1 MANKID
7 FLEHELDV
15 NSLIQGILTVSSID
29 PSLGSLSI
37 KANYSTV
44 REAFLSSLLSLLK
57 PKPLRKIYPF
67 QNPTDFTKSIN
78 MIDTL
83 TLGMPKYNEDIFAS
97 DDIAL
102 ILTNIEKMEKGLSTF
117 LKDKIK
123 NNNKKFFI
131 ALDESESN
139 EMPRANLSDYLIFS
153 VNLGGTRYKDLKRVS
168 INRKKIAE
176 ARENLATVR
185 VDKKILD
192 YLLASAE
199 IFSISNMHTIFSTLK
214 VAKALCAYK
223 GKKSVSR
230 VDITLAIS
238 LSMIH
243 KAKQIPEF
251 QQEEKAKAPEQ
262 EQLRDDNESK
272 ENNSE
277 LNNEEKKMLIDALK
291 ISLPSNLI
299 ESLLLK
305 NSQTISLG
313 ESAGSGE
320 KNNNFSAGRPIPSV
334 NRKYSS
340 DKRIDLMA
348 TLTRAIPWQ
357 KIRSSSVTKK
367 NRKIIIYPQDI
378 MIKRFE
384 KQSERLLIFLVDA
397 SGSNAIGR
405 LAEAKGAIEILLSDA
420 YAKRDNVALISFSGL
435 KADPLLLPTKS
446 LVTAKK
452 KLSSLPGGGATP
464 LANGLLEAFN
474 MADAA
479 RSRNIKPIIIL
490 LSDGRGN
497 MSLDGEGDRIKAIKD
512 TNYVASLIKRN
523 AINNIFIDTS
533 RRKTPIADEL
543 ARELNGHYFQLPLA
557 NSSSISK
564 AVQQQSAKSV
574 QFNTIHKYS
583 AMMKRTAIF

>member
-15 NSLIQGILTVSSID
+15 NALIQGILTVSSID

-57 PKPLRKIYPF
+57 PKPLKKIYPF

-123 NNNKKFFI
+123 NNNNKFFI

-153 VNLGGTRYKDLKRVS
+153 VNLGGTRYKDLKKVS

-223 GKKSVSR
+223 GKKRVSR
-230 VDITLAIS
+230 EDITLAIS

-277 LNNEEKKMLIDALK
+277 LNNEDKKMLIDALK

-564 AVQQQSAKSV
+564 AVQQS
-574 QFNTIHKYS
+574 I
-583 AMMKRTAIF
+583 

>member
-7 FLEHELDV
+7 FLEQELDV
-15 NSLIQGILTVSSID
+15 NALIQGVLTVSGID

-37 KANYSTV
+37 NSNYSTV
-44 REAFLSSLLSLLK
+44 REAFLSNLLSLLK
-57 PKPLRKIYPF
+57 PKRLKKIYPF
-67 QNPTDFTKSIN
+67 QNPTDFAKSIN

-83 TLGMPKYNEDIFAS
+83 TFGMPKYNNDIFS
-97 DDIAL
+97 SSNIAL
-102 ILTNIEKMEKGLSTF
+102 ILTNTEKMQKGLATF
-117 LKDKIK
+117 LRDKIK
-123 NNNKKFFI
+123 SNKDKFFI
-131 ALDESESN
+131 ALDESEGSDVS
-139 EMPRANLSDYLIFS
+139 RADLSDYLIFS
-153 VNLGGTRYKDLKRVS
+153 INLDGTRYKDLKKVT
-168 INRKKIAE
+168 INRKKISE
-176 ARENLATVR
+176 ARNNLATVEVNKR
-185 VDKKILD
+185 ELD
-192 YLLASAE
+192 YLIASSE
-199 IFSISNMHTIFSTLK
+199 MFSISNMHTIFCTLK
-214 VAKALCAYK
+214 VAKAICAYK
-223 GKKSVSR
+223 GEKRVSR
-230 VDITLAIS
+230 EDINLAIS

-251 QQEEKAKAPEQ
+251 QQEEKAKSAEN
-262 EQLRDDNESK
+262 ERLGDNDESK
-272 ENNSE
+272 ANNSE
-277 LNNEEKKMLIDALK
+277 LNSEDKKMLIDALK
-291 ISLPSNLI
+291 IFLPNNLI
-299 ESLLLK
+299 ESLLSK
-305 NSQTISLG
+305 NSQTISVT

-320 KNNNFSAGRPIPSV
+320 RNNNFSAGRPIPSIS
-334 NRKYSS
+334 RKYSS
-340 DKRIDLMA
+340 DKRIDLMG

-357 KIRSSSVTKK
+357 KIRSSSFTK

-464 LANGLLEAFN
+464 LAKGLLEAFK

-479 RSRNIKPIIIL
+479 RSRSIKPIIIL

-497 MSLDGEGDRIKAIKD
+497 ITLDGLGDRVKAIED
-512 TNYVASLIKRN
+512 TTYIASLIKRN

-533 RRKTPIADEL
+533 RRKTPMADEL
-543 ARELNGHYFQLPLA
+543 AKELNGHYFQLPMA

-564 AVQQQSAKSV
+564 AVQQS
-574 QFNTIHKYS
+574 I
-583 AMMKRTAIF
+583 

>member
-7 FLEHELDV
+7 FLEQELDV
-15 NSLIQGILTVSSID
+15 NALIQGVLTVSGID

-37 KANYSTV
+37 NSNYSTV
-44 REAFLSSLLSLLK
+44 REAFLSNLLSLLK
-57 PKPLRKIYPF
+57 PKRLKKIYPF
-67 QNPTDFTKSIN
+67 QNPTDFAKSIN

-83 TLGMPKYNEDIFAS
+83 TFGMPKYNNDIFS
-97 DDIAL
+97 SSNIAL
-102 ILTNIEKMEKGLSTF
+102 ILTNTEKMQKGLATF
-117 LKDKIK
+117 LRDKIK
-123 NNNKKFFI
+123 SNKDKFFI
-131 ALDESESN
+131 ALDESEGSDVS
-139 EMPRANLSDYLIFS
+139 RADLSDYLIFS
-153 VNLGGTRYKDLKRVS
+153 INLDGTRYKDLKKVT
-168 INRKKIAE
+168 INRKKISE
-176 ARENLATVR
+176 ARNNLATVEVNKR
-185 VDKKILD
+185 ELD
-192 YLLASAE
+192 YLIASSE
-199 IFSISNMHTIFSTLK
+199 MFSISNMHTIFCTLK
-214 VAKALCAYK
+214 VAKAICAYK
-223 GKKSVSR
+223 GEKRVSR
-230 VDITLAIS
+230 EDINLAIS

-251 QQEEKAKAPEQ
+251 QQEEKAKSAEN
-262 EQLRDDNESK
+262 ERLRDNDESK
-272 ENNSE
+272 ANNSE
-277 LNNEEKKMLIDALK
+277 LNSEDKKMLIDALK
-291 ISLPSNLI
+291 IFLPNNLI
-299 ESLLLK
+299 ESLLSK
-305 NSQTISLG
+305 NSQTIRVT

-320 KNNNFSAGRPIPSV
+320 RNNNFSAGRPIPSIS
-334 NRKYSS
+334 RKYSS
-340 DKRIDLMA
+340 DKRIDLMG

-357 KIRSSSVTKK
+357 KLRSSSVTK

-464 LANGLLEAFN
+464 LAKGLLEAFK

-479 RSRNIKPIIIL
+479 RSRSIKPIIIL

-497 MSLDGEGDRIKAIKD
+497 ITLDGLGDRVKAIED
-512 TNYVASLIKRN
+512 TTYIASLIKRN

-533 RRKTPIADEL
+533 RRKTPMADEL
-543 ARELNGHYFQLPLA
+543 ARELNGHYFQLPMA

-564 AVQQQSAKSV
+564 AVQQS
-574 QFNTIHKYS
+574 I
-583 AMMKRTAIF
+583 

>member
-7 FLEHELDV
+7 FLEQELDV
-15 NSLIQGILTVSSID
+15 NALIQGVLTVSGID

-37 KANYSTV
+37 NSNYSTV
-44 REAFLSSLLSLLK
+44 REAFLSNLLSLLK
-57 PKPLRKIYPF
+57 PIRLKKIYPF
-67 QNPTDFTKSIN
+67 QNPTDFAKSIN

-83 TLGMPKYNEDIFAS
+83 TFGMPKYNNDIFS
-97 DDIAL
+97 SSNIAL
-102 ILTNIEKMEKGLSTF
+102 ILTNTEKMQKGLATF
-117 LKDKIK
+117 LRDKIK
-123 NNNKKFFI
+123 RNKDKFFI
-131 ALDESESN
+131 ALDESEGS
-139 EMPRANLSDYLIFS
+139 EMSAANLSDYLTFS
-153 VNLGGTRYKDLKRVS
+153 INLDGTRYKDLKKVT
-168 INRKKIAE
+168 INRKKISE
-176 ARENLATVR
+176 ARNNLATVEANKR
-185 VDKKILD
+185 ELD
-192 YLLASAE
+192 YLIASSE
-199 IFSISNMHTIFSTLK
+199 MFSISNMHTIFCTLK
-214 VAKALCAYK
+214 VAKAICAYK
-223 GKKSVSR
+223 GEKRVSR
-230 VDITLAIS
+230 EDINLAIS

-243 KAKQIPEF
+243 KAKKIPEF
-251 QQEEKAKAPEQ
+251 QQEEKAKSAEN
-262 EQLRDDNESK
+262 ERLRDNDESK
-272 ENNSE
+272 ANNSE
-277 LNNEEKKMLIDALK
+277 LNSEDKKMLIDALK
-291 ISLPSNLI
+291 IFLPNNLI
-299 ESLLLK
+299 ESLLSK
-305 NSQTISLG
+305 NSQTIRVT

-320 KNNNFSAGRPIPSV
+320 RNNNFSAGRPIPSIS
-334 NRKYSS
+334 RKYSS
-340 DKRIDLMA
+340 DKRIDLMG

-357 KIRSSSVTKK
+357 KLRSSSVTK

-464 LANGLLEAFN
+464 LAKGLLEAFK

-479 RSRNIKPIIIL
+479 RSRSIKPIIIL

-497 MSLDGEGDRIKAIKD
+497 ITLDGLGDRVKAIED
-512 TNYVASLIKRN
+512 TTYIASLIKRN

-533 RRKTPIADEL
+533 RRKTPMADEL
-543 ARELNGHYFQLPLA
+543 AKELNGHYFQLPMA

-564 AVQQQSAKSV
+564 AVQQS
-574 QFNTIHKYS
+574 I
-583 AMMKRTAIF
+583 

>member
-15 NSLIQGILTVSSID
+15 NALLQGILTVSKID

-44 REAFLSSLLSLLK
+44 REAFLSNLFALLTPNGLK
-57 PKPLRKIYPF
+57 KIYPF
-67 QNPTDFTKSIN
+67 QNPTDFAKSIN
-78 MIDTL
+78 IMDTL
-83 TLGMPKYNEDIFAS
+83 TFGIPKYNDDIFS
-97 DDIAL
+97 SHNIAL
-102 ILTNIEKMEKGLSTF
+102 ILTNTEKMEKGLATF
-117 LKDKIK
+117 LREKIK
-123 NNNKKFFI
+123 NNANKFFI

-139 EMPRANLSDYLIFS
+139 EIPSTNLSEYLNFS
-153 VNLGGTRYKDLKRVS
+153 INLDGIRYRDLKKVS

-176 ARENLATVR
+176 ARENLVTVE
-185 VDKKILD
+185 VNKKILD
-192 YLLASAE
+192 YLITCAAM
-199 IFSISNMHTIFSTLK
+199 FSVSNMHTIFSTLK
-214 VAKALCAYK
+214 VAKSLCAYK
-223 GKKSVSR
+223 GNRSVSR
-230 VDITLAIS
+230 EDVNLAIS

-251 QQEEKAKAPEQ
+251 QEEEKEAATEQ
-262 EQLRDDNESK
+262 EQSRDDNESTA
-272 ENNSE
+272 NNSE
-277 LNNEEKKMLIDALK
+277 LNNKDKKMLIDALK
-291 ISLPSNLI
+291 ISIPSNLI
-299 ESLLLK
+299 ESLLSK
-305 NSQTISLG
+305 NSQNINLG

-320 KNNNFSAGRPIPSV
+320 KNNNFSAGRPIPPI

-340 DKRIDLMA
+340 DKRIDLIA
-348 TLTRAIPWQ
+348 TLTKAIPWQ
-357 KIRSSSVTKK
+357 KLRSSSGTK

-474 MADAA
+474 MAEAA
-479 RSRNIKPIIIL
+479 RTRNITPIIIL

-497 MSLDGEGDRIKAIKD
+497 MSLDGVGDRVKSIKD
-512 TNYVASLIKRN
+512 TKYVASLIKRN

-533 RRKTPIADEL
+533 RRKTQMADEL
-543 ARELNGHYFQLPLA
+543 ARELNGHYFQLPVA
-557 NSSSISK
+557 NSGAISK
-564 AVQQQSAKSV
+564 AVQQS
-574 QFNTIHKYS
+574 I
-583 AMMKRTAIF
+583 

>member
-15 NSLIQGILTVSSID
+15 NALLQGILTVSKID

-37 KANYSTV
+37 KANYSTE
-44 REAFLSSLLSLLK
+44 REAFLSNLFAVLRPNGLK
-57 PKPLRKIYPF
+57 KIYPF
-67 QNPTDFTKSIN
+67 QNPTDFAKSIN
-78 MIDTL
+78 MMDTL
-83 TLGMPKYNEDIFAS
+83 TFGIPKYNDDIFS
-97 DDIAL
+97 SHNIAL
-102 ILTNIEKMEKGLSTF
+102 ILTNTEKMEKGLATF
-117 LKDKIK
+117 LREKIK
-123 NNNKKFFI
+123 NNANKFFI

-139 EMPRANLSDYLIFS
+139 EIPNANLSEYLNFS
-153 VNLGGTRYKDLKRVS
+153 INLDGIRYRDLKKVS

-176 ARENLATVR
+176 ARENLVTVE
-185 VDKKILD
+185 VNKKILD
-192 YLLASAE
+192 YLVASAE
-199 IFSISNMHTIFSTLK
+199 MFSVSNMHTVFSTLK
-214 VAKALCAYK
+214 VAKSLCAYK
-223 GKKSVSR
+223 GNKSVSR
-230 VDITLAIS
+230 EDINLAIS

-251 QQEEKAKAPEQ
+251 QQEEKEAATEQ
-262 EQLRDDNESK
+262 EQSRDDNESK
-272 ENNSE
+272 ANNSE
-277 LNNEEKKMLIDALK
+277 LNNKDKKMLIDALK

-299 ESLLLK
+299 ESLLSK
-305 NSQTISLG
+305 NFQNINLG

-320 KNNNFSAGRPIPSV
+320 KNNNFSAGRPIPSI

-340 DKRIDLMA
+340 DKRIDLIA
-348 TLTRAIPWQ
+348 TLTKAIPWQ
-357 KIRSSSVTKK
+357 KLRSSSGTK

-474 MADAA
+474 MAEAA
-479 RSRNIKPIIIL
+479 RPRNITPIIIL

-497 MSLDGEGDRIKAIKD
+497 MSLDGVGDRVKSIKD
-512 TNYVASLIKRN
+512 TKYVASLIKRN

-533 RRKTPIADEL
+533 RRKTQIADEL
-543 ARELNGHYFQLPLA
+543 ARELNGHYFQLPMA
-557 NSSSISK
+557 NSGTISK
-564 AVQQQSAKSV
+564 AVQQS
-574 QFNTIHKYS
+574 I
-583 AMMKRTAIF
+583 

>member
-15 NSLIQGILTVSSID
+15 NALIQGILTLSSID

-44 REAFLSSLLSLLK
+44 REAFLSSFLSLLK
-57 PKPLRKIYPF
+57 PKRLKKIYPF

-83 TLGMPKYNEDIFAS
+83 TLGMPKYNEDIFSS
-97 DDIAL
+97 DNVAL
-102 ILTNIEKMEKGLSTF
+102 ILTNTEKMEKGLATF
-117 LKDKIK
+117 LRDKI
-123 NNNKKFFI
+123 NNNNNKFFI

-139 EMPRANLSDYLIFS
+139 EMPRTNLSEYLIFS
-153 VNLGGTRYKDLKRVS
+153 VNLGGTRYKDLKKVS
-168 INRKKIAE
+168 LNRKKIAE
-176 ARENLATVR
+176 AIQNLATVK
-185 VDKKILD
+185 VNKKILD
-192 YLLASAE
+192 YLIASAE
-199 IFSISNMHTIFSTLK
+199 MFSISNMHTIFSTLK
-214 VAKALCAYK
+214 VAKSICAYK

-230 VDITLAIS
+230 EDITLAIS

-243 KAKQIPEF
+243 KAKKIPEF
-251 QQEEKAKAPEQ
+251 QQQEKAKAPEQ

-272 ENNSE
+272 ANNSE
-277 LNNEEKKMLIDALK
+277 LNNEDKKMLIDALK

-299 ESLLLK
+299 ESLLSK

-348 TLTRAIPWQ
+348 TLTKAIPWQ
-357 KIRSSSVTKK
+357 KIRSSSITKK

-497 MSLDGEGDRIKAIKD
+497 MSLDGEGDRVKAIKD
-512 TNYVASLIKRN
+512 TNYVASLIKQN

-543 ARELNGHYFQLPLA
+543 ARELSGHYFQLPLA

-564 AVQQQSAKSV
+564 AVQQS
-574 QFNTIHKYS
+574 I
-583 AMMKRTAIF
+583 

>member
-15 NSLIQGILTVSSID
+15 NALIQGILTVSSID

-44 REAFLSSLLSLLK
+44 REAFLSNLLSLLK
-57 PKPLRKIYPF
+57 PKRLKKIYPF
-67 QNPTDFTKSIN
+67 QNPTDLTKSIN

-83 TLGMPKYNEDIFAS
+83 TLGMPKYNEDIFSS
-97 DDIAL
+97 DNIAL
-102 ILTNIEKMEKGLSTF
+102 ILTNTEKIEKGLATF
-117 LKDKIK
+117 LGDKIK
-123 NNNKKFFI
+123 NNNNKFFI

-139 EMPRANLSDYLIFS
+139 EIPKANLSDYIIFS
-153 VNLGGTRYKDLKRVS
+153 VNLGGTRYKDLKKVS

-176 ARENLATVR
+176 ARRNLATVQ
-185 VDKKILD
+185 VNKKILD
-192 YLLASAE
+192 YLIASAE
-199 IFSISNMHTIFSTLK
+199 MFSISNMHTIFSTLK
-214 VAKALCAYK
+214 VAKSLCVYK
-223 GKKSVSR
+223 GNKTVSR
-230 VDITLAIS
+230 EDITLAIS

-262 EQLRDDNESK
+262 EQSRDDNESK
-272 ENNSE
+272 ADNSE
-277 LNNEEKKMLIDALK
+277 LNNEDKKMLIDALK
-291 ISLPSNLI
+291 ISIPNNLI
-299 ESLLLK
+299 ESLLSK

-348 TLTRAIPWQ
+348 TLTKAIPWQ

-474 MADAA
+474 MADTA

-497 MSLDGEGDRIKAIKD
+497 MSLDGEGDRVKAIKD

-557 NSSSISK
+557 NSNSISK
-564 AVQQQSAKSV
+564 AVQQS
-574 QFNTIHKYS
+574 I
-583 AMMKRTAIF
+583 

>member
-7 FLEHELDV
+7 FLKHEL
-15 NSLIQGILTVSSID
+15 NINALLQGILTVSSID

-44 REAFLSSLLSLLK
+44 REAFLSNFFSLLK
-57 PKPLRKIYPF
+57 PKQLKKIYPF
-67 QNPTDFTKSIN
+67 QNPIDFAKSIN

-83 TLGMPKYNEDIFAS
+83 TFGMPKYNDDIFSS
-97 DDIAL
+97 DNIAL
-102 ILTNIEKMEKGLSTF
+102 ILTNTEKMEKGLAAF
-117 LKDKIK
+117 LKEKIK
-123 NNNKKFFI
+123 NNTNKFFI
-131 ALDESESN
+131 QLDESESN
-139 EMPRANLSDYLIFS
+139 ELPSANLSDYIIFS
-153 VNLGGTRYKDLKRVS
+153 INLDCTRYSDLKKVS

-176 ARENLATVR
+176 ARKSLAAVE
-185 VDKKILD
+185 VNKKILD
-192 YLLASAE
+192 YLIASAE
-199 IFSISNMHTIFSTLK
+199 MFSVSNMHTIFSTLK
-214 VAKALCAYK
+214 VAKSLCAYK
-223 GKKSVSR
+223 GKKSVAR
-230 VDITLAIS
+230 EDINLAIS

-251 QQEEKAKAPEQ
+251 QQEEKPQKTEQ
-262 EQLRDDNESK
+262 EHLRDDNESK
-272 ENNSE
+272 ANNSE
-277 LNNEEKKMLIDALK
+277 LNNEDKKMLIDALK
-291 ISLPSNLI
+291 ISLPRNLI
-299 ESLLLK
+299 ESLLSK
-305 NSQTISLG
+305 NSQSISLG
-313 ESAGSGE
+313 ESTGSGE
-320 KNNNFSAGRPIPSV
+320 KNKNFSAGRPIPSV

-340 DKRIDLMA
+340 EKRIDLMA
-348 TLTRAIPWQ
+348 TLTKAIPWQ
-357 KIRSSSVTKK
+357 KLRSSSATK

-479 RSRNIKPIIIL
+479 RSRNVKPIIIL

-497 MSLDGEGDRIKAIKD
+497 MSLDGVGDRAKASKD

-533 RRKTPIADEL
+533 RRKTLMADEL
-543 ARELNGHYFQLPLA
+543 ARGLNGYYFQLPMA
-557 NSSSISK
+557 NSGSISK
-564 AVQQQSAKSV
+564 AVQQS
-574 QFNTIHKYS
+574 I
-583 AMMKRTAIF
+583 

>member
-7 FLEHELDV
+7 FLEHELDI
-15 NSLIQGILTVSSID
+15 NALLQGILTVSKID

-44 REAFLSSLLSLLK
+44 REAFLSSLFALLRPNGLK
-57 PKPLRKIYPF
+57 KIYPF
-67 QNPTDFTKSIN
+67 QNPTDFANNIN

-83 TLGMPKYNEDIFAS
+83 TYGTPKYNEDIFS
-97 DDIAL
+97 PDNIAL
-102 ILTNIEKMEKGLSTF
+102 ILTNTEKMEKGLATF
-117 LKDKIK
+117 LRDKIK
-123 NNNKKFFI
+123 NNSNKFFI
-131 ALDESESN
+131 ALDESGSN
-139 EMPRANLSDYLIFS
+139 EVPRENLSEYLIFS
-153 VNLGGTRYKDLKRVS
+153 INLDGTRHKDLKKVS

-176 ARENLATVR
+176 AKENLAAVE
-185 VDKKILD
+185 VNKKILD
-192 YLLASAE
+192 YLIASAE
-199 IFSISNMHTIFSTLK
+199 IFSISNMHTIFTTLK
-214 VAKALCAYK
+214 VAKSLCAYK
-223 GKKSVSR
+223 GNKSVSR
-230 VDITLAIS
+230 EDINLAIS

-251 QQEEKAKAPEQ
+251 RQEEKEAATEQ
-262 EQLRDDNESK
+262 EQSRDDTESK
-272 ENNSE
+272 ANNSE
-277 LNNEEKKMLIDALK
+277 LNNKDQKILIDALK

-299 ESLLLK
+299 ESLLSK
-305 NSQTISLG
+305 NSQNINLG
-313 ESAGSGE
+313 DSAGSGE
-320 KNNNFSAGRPIPSV
+320 KNNNFSAGRPIPSI

-348 TLTRAIPWQ
+348 TLTKAIPWQ
-357 KIRSSSVTKK
+357 KLRSSSGTK

-474 MADAA
+474 MAEAA
-479 RSRNIKPIIIL
+479 RPRNITPIIIL
-490 LSDGRGN
+490 VSDGRGN
-497 MSLDGEGDRIKAIKD
+497 ISLDGVGDRVKSIKD
-512 TNYVASLIKRN
+512 TKYVASLIKRN

-533 RRKTPIADEL
+533 RRKTQMADEL
-543 ARELNGHYFQLPLA
+543 ASELNGHYFQLPMA
-557 NSSSISK
+557 NSSTISK
-564 AVQQQSAKSV
+564 AVQQS
-574 QFNTIHKYS
+574 I
-583 AMMKRTAIF
+583 

>member
-7 FLEHELDV
+7 FLEQELDV
-15 NSLIQGILTVSSID
+15 NALIQGVLTVSGID

-37 KANYSTV
+37 NSNYSTV
-44 REAFLSSLLSLLK
+44 REAFLSNLLSLLK
-57 PKPLRKIYPF
+57 PKRLKKIYPF
-67 QNPTDFTKSIN
+67 QNPTDFAKSIN

-83 TLGMPKYNEDIFAS
+83 TFGMPKYNNDIFS
-97 DDIAL
+97 SSNIAL
-102 ILTNIEKMEKGLSTF
+102 ILTNTEKMQKGLATF
-117 LKDKIK
+117 LRDKIK
-123 NNNKKFFI
+123 SNKDKFFI
-131 ALDESESN
+131 ALDESEGSDVSG
-139 EMPRANLSDYLIFS
+139 ANLSDYLIFS
-153 VNLGGTRYKDLKRVS
+153 INLDGTRYKDLKKVT
-168 INRKKIAE
+168 INRKKISE
-176 ARENLATVR
+176 ARNNLATVEVNKR
-185 VDKKILD
+185 ELD
-192 YLLASAE
+192 YLIASSE
-199 IFSISNMHTIFSTLK
+199 MFSISNMHTIFCTLK
-214 VAKALCAYK
+214 VAKAICAYK
-223 GKKSVSR
+223 GEKRVSR
-230 VDITLAIS
+230 EDINLAIS

-251 QQEEKAKAPEQ
+251 QQEEKAKSAEN
-262 EQLRDDNESK
+262 ERLRDNDESK
-272 ENNSE
+272 ANNSE
-277 LNNEEKKMLIDALK
+277 LNSEDKKMLIDALK
-291 ISLPSNLI
+291 ISLPNNLI
-299 ESLLLK
+299 ESLLSK
-305 NSQTISLG
+305 NSQTISVT

-320 KNNNFSAGRPIPSV
+320 RNNNFSAGRPIPSIS
-334 NRKYSS
+334 RKYSS
-340 DKRIDLMA
+340 DKRIDLMG

-357 KIRSSSVTKK
+357 KLRSSSVTK

-464 LANGLLEAFN
+464 LAKGLLEAFK

-479 RSRNIKPIIIL
+479 RSRSIKPIIIL

-497 MSLDGEGDRIKAIKD
+497 MTLDGVGNRVKAIED
-512 TNYVASLIKRN
+512 TTYIASLIKRN

-533 RRKTPIADEL
+533 RRKTPMADEL
-543 ARELNGHYFQLPLA
+543 ARELNGHYFQLPMA

-564 AVQQQSAKSV
+564 AVQQS
-574 QFNTIHKYS
+574 I
-583 AMMKRTAIF
+583 

>member
-7 FLEHELDV
+7 FLEHVLDV
-15 NSLIQGILTVSSID
+15 NALLQGILTVSKID

-37 KANYSTV
+37 RANYSTV
-44 REAFLSSLLSLLK
+44 REAFLSNLFALLRPNGFK
-57 PKPLRKIYPF
+57 KIYPF
-67 QNPTDFTKSIN
+67 QNPTDFAKSIN
-78 MIDTL
+78 MMDTL
-83 TLGMPKYNEDIFAS
+83 TFGVPKYNDDIFS
-97 DDIAL
+97 SHNIAL
-102 ILTNIEKMEKGLSTF
+102 ILTNTEKMEKGLATF
-117 LKDKIK
+117 LREKIK
-123 NNNKKFFI
+123 NNANKFFI

-139 EMPRANLSDYLIFS
+139 EIPSTNLSEDLNFS
-153 VNLGGTRYKDLKRVS
+153 INLDGIRYRDLKKVS

-176 ARENLATVR
+176 ARENLATVE
-185 VDKKILD
+185 VNKKILD
-192 YLLASAE
+192 YLIASAE
-199 IFSISNMHTIFSTLK
+199 TFSVSNMHTIFSTLK
-214 VAKALCAYK
+214 VAKSLCAYK
-223 GKKSVSR
+223 GNRSVSSG
-230 VDITLAIS
+230 DINLAIS

-243 KAKQIPEF
+243 KAKQIPEL
-251 QQEEKAKAPEQ
+251 QQEEKEAATEQ
-262 EQLRDDNESK
+262 EQSRDDNESK
-272 ENNSE
+272 ANNSE
-277 LNNEEKKMLIDALK
+277 LNNKDKKMLIDALK

-299 ESLLLK
+299 ESLLSK
-305 NSQTISLG
+305 NSQNINLG

-320 KNNNFSAGRPIPSV
+320 KNNNFSAGRPIPSI

-340 DKRIDLMA
+340 DKRIDLIA
-348 TLTRAIPWQ
+348 TLTKAIPWQ
-357 KIRSSSVTKK
+357 KLRSSSGAK

-435 KADPLLLPTKS
+435 KADSLLLPTKS

-474 MADAA
+474 MAEAA
-479 RSRNIKPIIIL
+479 RPRNITPIIIL

-497 MSLDGEGDRIKAIKD
+497 MSLDGVGDRVKSIQD
-512 TNYVASLIKRN
+512 TKYVASLIKRN

-533 RRKTPIADEL
+533 RRKTQMADEL
-543 ARELNGHYFQLPLA
+543 AMELNGHYFQLPMA
-557 NSSSISK
+557 NSSTISK
-564 AVQQQSAKSV
+564 AVQQS
-574 QFNTIHKYS
+574 I
-583 AMMKRTAIF
+583 

>member
-7 FLEHELDV
+7 FLEQELDV
-15 NSLIQGILTVSSID
+15 NALIQGVLTVSGID

-37 KANYSTV
+37 NSNYSTV
-44 REAFLSSLLSLLK
+44 REAFLSNLLSLLK
-57 PKPLRKIYPF
+57 PKRLKKIYPF
-67 QNPTDFTKSIN
+67 QNPTDFAKSIN

-83 TLGMPKYNEDIFAS
+83 TFGMPKYNNDIFS
-97 DDIAL
+97 SSNIAL
-102 ILTNIEKMEKGLSTF
+102 ILTNTEKMQKGLATF
-117 LKDKIK
+117 LRDKIK
-123 NNNKKFFI
+123 SNKDKFFI
-131 ALDESESN
+131 ALDESEGSDVSG
-139 EMPRANLSDYLIFS
+139 ANLSDYLIFS
-153 VNLGGTRYKDLKRVS
+153 INLDGTRYKDLKKVT
-168 INRKKIAE
+168 INRKKISE
-176 ARENLATVR
+176 ARNNLATVEVNKR
-185 VDKKILD
+185 ALD
-192 YLLASAE
+192 YLIASSE
-199 IFSISNMHTIFSTLK
+199 MFSISNMHTIFCTLK
-214 VAKALCAYK
+214 VAKAICAYK
-223 GKKSVSR
+223 GEKRVSR
-230 VDITLAIS
+230 EDINLAIS

-251 QQEEKAKAPEQ
+251 QQEEKAKSAEN
-262 EQLRDDNESK
+262 ERLRDNDESK
-272 ENNSE
+272 ANNSE
-277 LNNEEKKMLIDALK
+277 LNSEDKKMLIDALK
-291 ISLPSNLI
+291 IFLPNNLI
-299 ESLLLK
+299 ESLLSK
-305 NSQTISLG
+305 NSQTISVN

-320 KNNNFSAGRPIPSV
+320 RNNNFSAGRPIPSIS
-334 NRKYSS
+334 RKYSS
-340 DKRIDLMA
+340 DKRIDLMG

-357 KIRSSSVTKK
+357 KLRSSSVTK

-464 LANGLLEAFN
+464 LAKGLLEAFK
-474 MADAA
+474 MSDAA
-479 RSRNIKPIIIL
+479 RSRSIKPIIIL

-497 MSLDGEGDRIKAIKD
+497 MTLDGVGNRVKAIED
-512 TNYVASLIKRN
+512 TNYIASLIKRN

-533 RRKTPIADEL
+533 RRKTPMADEL
-543 ARELNGHYFQLPLA
+543 ARELNGHYFQLPMA

-564 AVQQQSAKSV
+564 AVQQS
-574 QFNTIHKYS
+574 I
-583 AMMKRTAIF
+583 

>member
-15 NSLIQGILTVSSID
+15 NALLQGILTVSKID

-44 REAFLSSLLSLLK
+44 REAFLSNLFALLRPNGLK
-57 PKPLRKIYPF
+57 KIYPF
-67 QNPTDFTKSIN
+67 QNPTDFAKSIN
-78 MIDTL
+78 MMDTL
-83 TLGMPKYNEDIFAS
+83 TFGMPKYNDDIFS
-97 DDIAL
+97 SHNIAL
-102 ILTNIEKMEKGLSTF
+102 ILTNTEKMEKGLATF
-117 LKDKIK
+117 LREKIK
-123 NNNKKFFI
+123 NNTNKFFI

-139 EMPRANLSDYLIFS
+139 EIQSANLSEYLNFS
-153 VNLGGTRYKDLKRVS
+153 INLDGIRYRDLKKVS

-176 ARENLATVR
+176 ARENLVTVE
-185 VDKKILD
+185 VNKKILD
-192 YLLASAE
+192 YLVASAE
-199 IFSISNMHTIFSTLK
+199 MFSVSNMHTIFSTLK
-214 VAKALCAYK
+214 VAKSLCAYK
-223 GKKSVSR
+223 GNKSVSR
-230 VDITLAIS
+230 EDINLAIS

-251 QQEEKAKAPEQ
+251 QQEEKEAATEQ
-262 EQLRDDNESK
+262 EQSRDDNESK
-272 ENNSE
+272 ANNSE
-277 LNNEEKKMLIDALK
+277 LNNKDKKMLIDALK
-291 ISLPSNLI
+291 TSLPSNLI
-299 ESLLLK
+299 ESLLSK
-305 NSQTISLG
+305 NFQNINLG
-313 ESAGSGE
+313 ESAGYGE
-320 KNNNFSAGRPIPSV
+320 KNNNFSAGRPIPSI

-348 TLTRAIPWQ
+348 TLTKAIPWQ
-357 KIRSSSVTKK
+357 KLRSSSGAK

-384 KQSERLLIFLVDA
+384 RQSERLLIFLVDA

-479 RSRNIKPIIIL
+479 RSRSIKPIIIL
-490 LSDGRGN
+490 LSDGRAN
-497 MSLDGEGDRIKAIKD
+497 MSLDGVGDRVKAIED
-512 TNYVASLIKRN
+512 TTYIASLIKRN

-533 RRKTPIADEL
+533 RRKTPMADEL
-543 ARELNGHYFQLPLA
+543 ARELNGHYFQLPMA

-564 AVQQQSAKSV
+564 AVQQS
-574 QFNTIHKYS
+574 I
-583 AMMKRTAIF
+583 

>member
-7 FLEHELDV
+7 FLEQELDV
-15 NSLIQGILTVSSID
+15 NALIQGVLTVSGID

-37 KANYSTV
+37 NSNYSTV
-44 REAFLSSLLSLLK
+44 REAFLSNLLSLLK
-57 PKPLRKIYPF
+57 PKRLKKIYPF
-67 QNPTDFTKSIN
+67 QNPTDFAKSIN

-83 TLGMPKYNEDIFAS
+83 TFGMPKYNNDIFS
-97 DDIAL
+97 SSNIAL
-102 ILTNIEKMEKGLSTF
+102 ILTNTEKMQKGLATF
-117 LKDKIK
+117 LRDKIK
-123 NNNKKFFI
+123 SNKDKFFI
-131 ALDESESN
+131 ALDESEGSDVSG
-139 EMPRANLSDYLIFS
+139 ANLSDYLIFS
-153 VNLGGTRYKDLKRVS
+153 INLDGTRYKDLKKVT
-168 INRKKIAE
+168 INRKKISE
-176 ARENLATVR
+176 ARNNLATVEVNKR
-185 VDKKILD
+185 ALD
-192 YLLASAE
+192 YLIASSE
-199 IFSISNMHTIFSTLK
+199 MFSISNMHTIFCTLK
-214 VAKALCAYK
+214 VAKAICAYK
-223 GKKSVSR
+223 GEKRVSR
-230 VDITLAIS
+230 EDINLAIS

-251 QQEEKAKAPEQ
+251 QQEEKAKSAEN
-262 EQLRDDNESK
+262 ERLRDNDESK
-272 ENNSE
+272 ANNSE
-277 LNNEEKKMLIDALK
+277 LNSEDKKMLIDALK
-291 ISLPSNLI
+291 ISLPNNLI
-299 ESLLLK
+299 ESLLSK
-305 NSQTISLG
+305 NSQTISVT

-320 KNNNFSAGRPIPSV
+320 RNNNFSAGRPIPSIS
-334 NRKYSS
+334 RKYSS
-340 DKRIDLMA
+340 DKRIDLMG

-357 KIRSSSVTKK
+357 KLRSSSVTK

-464 LANGLLEAFN
+464 LAKGLLEAFK

-479 RSRNIKPIIIL
+479 RSRSIKPIIIL

-497 MSLDGEGDRIKAIKD
+497 MTLDGVGNRVKAIED
-512 TNYVASLIKRN
+512 TTYIASLIKRN

-533 RRKTPIADEL
+533 RRKTPMADEL
-543 ARELNGHYFQLPLA
+543 ARELNGHYFQLPMA

-564 AVQQQSAKSV
+564 AVQQS
-574 QFNTIHKYS
+574 I
-583 AMMKRTAIF
+583 

>member
-15 NSLIQGILTVSSID
+15 NALLQGILTVSKID

-44 REAFLSSLLSLLK
+44 REAFLSNLFALLRPNGLK
-57 PKPLRKIYPF
+57 KIYPF
-67 QNPTDFTKSIN
+67 QNPTDFAKSIN
-78 MIDTL
+78 MMDTL
-83 TLGMPKYNEDIFAS
+83 TFGIPKYNDDIFS
-97 DDIAL
+97 SHNIAL
-102 ILTNIEKMEKGLSTF
+102 ILTNTEKMEKGLATF
-117 LKDKIK
+117 LREKIK
-123 NNNKKFFI
+123 NNANKFFI

-139 EMPRANLSDYLIFS
+139 EIPNANLSEYLNFS
-153 VNLGGTRYKDLKRVS
+153 INLDGIRYRDLKKVS

-176 ARENLATVR
+176 ARENLVTVE
-185 VDKKILD
+185 VNKKILD
-192 YLLASAE
+192 YLVASAE
-199 IFSISNMHTIFSTLK
+199 MFSVSNMHTIFSTLK
-214 VAKALCAYK
+214 VAKSLCAYK
-223 GKKSVSR
+223 GNKSVSR
-230 VDITLAIS
+230 EDINLAIS

-251 QQEEKAKAPEQ
+251 QQEEKEAATEQ
-262 EQLRDDNESK
+262 EQSRDDNESK
-272 ENNSE
+272 ANNSE
-277 LNNEEKKMLIDALK
+277 LNNKDKKMLIDALK

-299 ESLLLK
+299 ESLLSK
-305 NSQTISLG
+305 NFQNINLG

-320 KNNNFSAGRPIPSV
+320 KNNNFSAGRPIPSI

-340 DKRIDLMA
+340 DKRINLIA
-348 TLTRAIPWQ
+348 TLTKAIPWQ
-357 KIRSSSVTKK
+357 KLRSSSGTK

-474 MADAA
+474 MAEAA
-479 RSRNIKPIIIL
+479 RPRNITPIIIL

-497 MSLDGEGDRIKAIKD
+497 MSLDGVGDRVKSIKD
-512 TNYVASLIKRN
+512 TKYVASLIKQN

-533 RRKTPIADEL
+533 RRKTQMADEL
-543 ARELNGHYFQLPLA
+543 ARELNGHYFQLPMA
-557 NSSSISK
+557 NSGTISK
-564 AVQQQSAKSV
+564 AVQQS
-574 QFNTIHKYS
+574 I
-583 AMMKRTAIF
+583 

>member
-15 NSLIQGILTVSSID
+15 NALLQGILTVSKID

-44 REAFLSSLLSLLK
+44 REAFLSNLFALLRPNGLK
-57 PKPLRKIYPF
+57 KIYPF
-67 QNPTDFTKSIN
+67 QNPTDFAKSIN
-78 MIDTL
+78 MMDTL
-83 TLGMPKYNEDIFAS
+83 TFGIPKYNDDIFS
-97 DDIAL
+97 SHNIAL
-102 ILTNIEKMEKGLSTF
+102 ILTNTEKMEKGLATF
-117 LKDKIK
+117 LREKIK
-123 NNNKKFFI
+123 NNANKFFI

-139 EMPRANLSDYLIFS
+139 EIPNANLSEYLNFS
-153 VNLGGTRYKDLKRVS
+153 INLDGIRYRDLKKVS

-176 ARENLATVR
+176 ARENLVTVE
-185 VDKKILD
+185 VNKKILD
-192 YLLASAE
+192 YLVASAE
-199 IFSISNMHTIFSTLK
+199 MFSVSNMHTVFSTLK
-214 VAKALCAYK
+214 VAKSLCAYK
-223 GKKSVSR
+223 GNKSVSR
-230 VDITLAIS
+230 EDINLAIS

-251 QQEEKAKAPEQ
+251 QQEEKEAATEQ
-262 EQLRDDNESK
+262 EQSRDDNESK
-272 ENNSE
+272 ANNSE
-277 LNNEEKKMLIDALK
+277 LNNKDKKMLIDALK

-299 ESLLLK
+299 ESLLSK
-305 NSQTISLG
+305 NSQNINLG

-320 KNNNFSAGRPIPSV
+320 KNNNFSAGRPIPSI

-340 DKRIDLMA
+340 DKRIDLIA
-348 TLTRAIPWQ
+348 TLTKAIPWQ
-357 KIRSSSVTKK
+357 KLRSSSGTK

-474 MADAA
+474 MAEAA
-479 RSRNIKPIIIL
+479 RPRNITPIIIL

-497 MSLDGEGDRIKAIKD
+497 MSLDGVGDRVKSIKD
-512 TNYVASLIKRN
+512 TKYVASLIKRN

-533 RRKTPIADEL
+533 RRKTQMADEL
-543 ARELNGHYFQLPLA
+543 ARELNGHYFQLPMA
-557 NSSSISK
+557 NSGTISK
-564 AVQQQSAKSV
+564 AVQQS
-574 QFNTIHKYS
+574 I
-583 AMMKRTAIF
+583 

>member
-7 FLEHELDV
+7 FLEQELDV
-15 NSLIQGILTVSSID
+15 NALIQGVLTVSGID

-37 KANYSTV
+37 NSNYSTV
-44 REAFLSSLLSLLK
+44 REAFLSNLLSLLK
-57 PKPLRKIYPF
+57 PKRLKKIYPF
-67 QNPTDFTKSIN
+67 QNPTDFAKSIN

-83 TLGMPKYNEDIFAS
+83 TFGMPKYNNDIFS
-97 DDIAL
+97 SSNIAL
-102 ILTNIEKMEKGLSTF
+102 ILTNTEKMQKGLATF
-117 LKDKIK
+117 LRDKIK
-123 NNNKKFFI
+123 SNKDKFFI
-131 ALDESESN
+131 ALDESEGSDVSG
-139 EMPRANLSDYLIFS
+139 ANLSDYLIFS
-153 VNLGGTRYKDLKRVS
+153 INLDGTRYKDLKKVT
-168 INRKKIAE
+168 INRKKISE
-176 ARENLATVR
+176 ARNNLATVEVNKR
-185 VDKKILD
+185 ELD
-192 YLLASAE
+192 YLIASSE
-199 IFSISNMHTIFSTLK
+199 MFSISNMHTIFCTLK
-214 VAKALCAYK
+214 VAKAICAYK
-223 GKKSVSR
+223 GEKRVSR
-230 VDITLAIS
+230 EDINLAIS

-251 QQEEKAKAPEQ
+251 QQEEKAKSAEN
-262 EQLRDDNESK
+262 ERLRDNDESK
-272 ENNSE
+272 ANNSE
-277 LNNEEKKMLIDALK
+277 LNSEDKKMLIDALK
-291 ISLPSNLI
+291 IFLPNNLI
-299 ESLLLK
+299 ESLLSK
-305 NSQTISLG
+305 NSQTISVT

-320 KNNNFSAGRPIPSV
+320 RNNNFSAGRPIPSIS
-334 NRKYSS
+334 RKYSS
-340 DKRIDLMA
+340 DKRIDLMG

-357 KIRSSSVTKK
+357 KLRSSSVTK

-464 LANGLLEAFN
+464 LAKGLLEAFK

-479 RSRNIKPIIIL
+479 RSRSIKPIIIL

-497 MSLDGEGDRIKAIKD
+497 ITLDGLGDRVKAIED
-512 TNYVASLIKRN
+512 TTYIASLIKRN

-533 RRKTPIADEL
+533 RRKTPMADEL
-543 ARELNGHYFQLPLA
+543 AKELNGHYFQLPMA

-564 AVQQQSAKSV
+564 AVQQS
-574 QFNTIHKYS
+574 I
-583 AMMKRTAIF
+583 

>member
-7 FLEHELDV
+7 FLEQELDV
-15 NSLIQGILTVSSID
+15 NALIQGVLTVSGID

-37 KANYSTV
+37 NSNYSTV
-44 REAFLSSLLSLLK
+44 REALLSNLLSLLK
-57 PKPLRKIYPF
+57 PKRLKKIYPF
-67 QNPTDFTKSIN
+67 QNPTDFAKSIN

-83 TLGMPKYNEDIFAS
+83 TFGMPKYNNDIFS
-97 DDIAL
+97 SSNIAL
-102 ILTNIEKMEKGLSTF
+102 ILTNTEKMQKGLATF
-117 LKDKIK
+117 LRDKIK
-123 NNNKKFFI
+123 SNKDKFFI
-131 ALDESESN
+131 ALDESEGSDVSG
-139 EMPRANLSDYLIFS
+139 ADLSDYLIFS
-153 VNLGGTRYKDLKRVS
+153 INLDGTRYKDLKKVT
-168 INRKKIAE
+168 INRKKISE
-176 ARENLATVR
+176 ARNNLATVEVNKR
-185 VDKKILD
+185 ALD
-192 YLLASAE
+192 YLIASSE
-199 IFSISNMHTIFSTLK
+199 MFSISNMHTIFCTLK
-214 VAKALCAYK
+214 VAKAICAYK
-223 GKKSVSR
+223 GEKRVSR
-230 VDITLAIS
+230 EDINLAIS

-251 QQEEKAKAPEQ
+251 QQEEKAKSAEN
-262 EQLRDDNESK
+262 ERLRDNDESK
-272 ENNSE
+272 ANNSE
-277 LNNEEKKMLIDALK
+277 LNSEDKKMLIDALK
-291 ISLPSNLI
+291 IFLPNNLI
-299 ESLLLK
+299 ESLLSK
-305 NSQTISLG
+305 NSHSISVT

-320 KNNNFSAGRPIPSV
+320 RNNNFSAGRPIPSIS
-334 NRKYSS
+334 RKYSS
-340 DKRIDLMA
+340 DKRIDLMG

-357 KIRSSSVTKK
+357 KLRSSSVTK

-464 LANGLLEAFN
+464 LAKGLLEAFK

-479 RSRNIKPIIIL
+479 RSRSIKPIIIL

-497 MSLDGEGDRIKAIKD
+497 ITLDGLGDRVKAIED
-512 TNYVASLIKRN
+512 TTYIASLIKRN

-533 RRKTPIADEL
+533 RRKTPMADEL
-543 ARELNGHYFQLPLA
+543 AKELNGHYFQLPMA

-564 AVQQQSAKSV
+564 AVQQS
-574 QFNTIHKYS
+574 I
-583 AMMKRTAIF
+583 

>member
-15 NSLIQGILTVSSID
+15 NALIQGILTLSSID

-44 REAFLSSLLSLLK
+44 REAFLSSFLSLLK
-57 PKPLRKIYPF
+57 PKRLKKIYPF

-83 TLGMPKYNEDIFAS
+83 TLGMPKYNEDIFSS
-97 DDIAL
+97 DNVAL
-102 ILTNIEKMEKGLSTF
+102 ILTNTEKMEKGLATF
-117 LKDKIK
+117 LRDKIK
-123 NNNKKFFI
+123 NNNNKFFI

-139 EMPRANLSDYLIFS
+139 EMPRANLSEYLIFS
-153 VNLGGTRYKDLKRVS
+153 VNLGGTRYKDLKKVS

-176 ARENLATVR
+176 AIQNLATVK
-185 VDKKILD
+185 VNKKILD
-192 YLLASAE
+192 YLIASAE
-199 IFSISNMHTIFSTLK
+199 MFSISNMHTIFSTLK
-214 VAKALCAYK
+214 VAKSICAYK

-230 VDITLAIS
+230 EDITLAIS

-243 KAKQIPEF
+243 KAKKIPEF
-251 QQEEKAKAPEQ
+251 QQQEKAKPPEQ

-272 ENNSE
+272 ANNSE
-277 LNNEEKKMLIDALK
+277 LNNEDKKMLIDALK

-299 ESLLLK
+299 ESLLSK

-348 TLTRAIPWQ
+348 TLTKAIPWQ
-357 KIRSSSVTKK
+357 KIRSSSITKK

-497 MSLDGEGDRIKAIKD
+497 MSLDGEGDRVKAIKD
-512 TNYVASLIKRN
+512 TNYVASLIKQN

-564 AVQQQSAKSV
+564 AVQQS
-574 QFNTIHKYS
+574 I
-583 AMMKRTAIF
+583 

>member
-1 MANKID
+1 MANRID

-15 NSLIQGILTVSSID
+15 NALIQGILTISSID
-29 PSLGSLSI
+29 PSLGSLSV

-44 REAFLSSLLSLLK
+44 REELLSNLLSLLK
-57 PKPLRKIYPF
+57 PKRLKKIYPF
-67 QNPTDFTKSIN
+67 QNPTDFAKNIN

-83 TLGMPKYNEDIFAS
+83 TFGMPKYNEDIFSS
-97 DDIAL
+97 DNIAL
-102 ILTNIEKMEKGLSTF
+102 ILTNTEKMEKGLATF
-117 LKDKIK
+117 LRDKIK
-123 NNNKKFFI
+123 NNSNKFFI

-139 EMPRANLSDYLIFS
+139 EVTRANLSDYLIFS
-153 VNLGGTRYKDLKRVS
+153 MNLDGTRYKDLKKVS

-176 ARENLATVR
+176 ARENLVTVD
-185 VDKKILD
+185 VNEKILE
-192 YLLASAE
+192 YLIASAKM
-199 IFSISNMHTIFSTLK
+199 FSISNLHTIFSTLK
-214 VAKALCAYK
+214 VAKAICAYK
-223 GKKSVSR
+223 RENTVSR
-230 VDITLAIS
+230 EDINLAIS

-251 QQEEKAKAPEQ
+251 NQEKKEEASRE

-272 ENNSE
+272 TNSSE
-277 LNNEEKKMLIDALK
+277 LNTEDKKMLIDALK

-299 ESLLLK
+299 ESLLSK
-305 NSQTISLG
+305 NSQSISFG
-313 ESAGSGE
+313 ETAGSGE
-320 KNNNFSAGRPIPSV
+320 KNINFSAGRPIPSI

-340 DKRIDLMA
+340 NKRIDLIA

-357 KIRSSSVTKK
+357 KLRSSSITK
-367 NRKIIIYPQDI
+367 NRKISIYPQDI

-405 LAEAKGAIEILLSDA
+405 LNEAKGAIEILLSDA

-479 RSRNIKPIIIL
+479 RSRSIKPIIIL

-497 MSLDGEGDRIKAIKD
+497 MSLDGVGDRVKAIED

-523 AINNIFIDTS
+523 AISNILIDTS
-533 RRKTPIADEL
+533 RRKTPMADEL
-543 ARELNGHYFQLPLA
+543 ARKLSGHYFQLPMA

-564 AVQQQSAKSV
+564 AVQRS
-574 QFNTIHKYS
+574 I
-583 AMMKRTAIF
+583 

>member
-15 NSLIQGILTVSSID
+15 NALTQGILTVSSID

-44 REAFLSSLLSLLK
+44 RDAFLSNLFSLLK
-57 PKPLRKIYPF
+57 PKRLKKIYPF
-67 QNPTDFTKSIN
+67 QNPSDFTKSIN

-83 TLGMPKYNEDIFAS
+83 TLGMPKYNEDIFSS
-97 DDIAL
+97 DNVAL
-102 ILTNIEKMEKGLSTF
+102 ILTNTEKMEKGLATF
-117 LKDKIK
+117 LRDKIK

-139 EMPRANLSDYLIFS
+139 EIPKANLSDYIIFS
-153 VNLGGTRYKDLKRVS
+153 VNLGGTRYKDLKKVS

-176 ARENLATVR
+176 ARRNLATVQ
-185 VDKKILD
+185 VNKKILD
-192 YLLASAE
+192 YLIASAE
-199 IFSISNMHTIFSTLK
+199 MFSISNMHTIFSTLK
-214 VAKALCAYK
+214 VAKSLCVYK
-223 GKKSVSR
+223 GNKTVSR
-230 VDITLAIS
+230 EDITLAIS

-272 ENNSE
+272 ANNSE
-277 LNNEEKKMLIDALK
+277 LNNEDKKMLIDALK

-299 ESLLLK
+299 ESLLSK

-320 KNNNFSAGRPIPSV
+320 KNNNFAAGRPIPSV
-334 NRKYSS
+334 NRKFSS

-348 TLTRAIPWQ
+348 TLTKAIPWQ
-357 KIRSSSVTKK
+357 KIRSSSITKK

-497 MSLDGEGDRIKAIKD
+497 MSLDGEGDRVKAIKD

-523 AINNIFIDTS
+523 GINNIFIDTS

-557 NSSSISK
+557 NSNSISK
-564 AVQQQSAKSV
+564 AVQQS
-574 QFNTIHKYS
+574 I
-583 AMMKRTAIF
+583 

>member
-7 FLEHELDV
+7 FIEHALDV
-15 NSLIQGILTVSSID
+15 NTLIQGILTVSSID

-37 KANYSTV
+37 NSNYSTV

-57 PKPLRKIYPF
+57 PKRLKKIYPF
-67 QNPTDFTKSIN
+67 QNPTDFAKSIN
-78 MIDTL
+78 MVETL
-83 TLGMPKYNEDIFAS
+83 TFGMPKYNEDIFS
-97 DDIAL
+97 SSNLAL
-102 ILTNIEKMEKGLSTF
+102 ILTNTEKMEKGLATF
-117 LKDKIK
+117 LRDKIK
-123 NNNKKFFI
+123 NNKDKFFI

-139 EMPRANLSDYLIFS
+139 EVSGANLSDYLIFS
-153 VNLGGTRYKDLKRVS
+153 VNLDGTRYKDLKEVP

-176 ARENLATVR
+176 ARENLATIEVN
-185 VDKKILD
+185 KKILD
-192 YLLASAE
+192 YLIASAE
-199 IFSISNMHTIFSTLK
+199 MFSISNMHTIFSTLK
-214 VAKALCAYK
+214 VAKSICAYK
-223 GKKSVSR
+223 REKTVSR
-230 VDITLAIS
+230 EDINLAIS

-251 QQEEKAKAPEQ
+251 QQEKKEEASKEEQ
-262 EQLRDDNESK
+262 SRDDNESK
-272 ENNSE
+272 ANNSE
-277 LNNEEKKMLIDALK
+277 LNREDKKMLIDALK

-299 ESLLLK
+299 ENLLSK
-305 NSQTISLG
+305 NSQSISFG
-313 ESAGSGE
+313 EAAGSGE
-320 KNNNFSAGRPIPSV
+320 RNNNFSAGRPIPSV

-340 DKRIDLMA
+340 DKRIDLMG

-357 KIRSSSVTKK
+357 KLRSSSVTKNK
-367 NRKIIIYPQDI
+367 KIIIYPQDI

-405 LAEAKGAIEILLSDA
+405 LNEAKGAIEILLSDA

-464 LANGLLEAFN
+464 LASGLLEAFN

-479 RSRNIKPIIIL
+479 RSRSIKPIIIL

-497 MSLDGEGDRIKAIKD
+497 MSLDGVGDRVKAFED
-512 TNYVASLIKRN
+512 TKHVASLIKRN

-533 RRKTPIADEL
+533 RRKTPMADEL
-543 ARELNGHYFQLPLA
+543 ARELNGHYFQLPMA

-564 AVQQQSAKSV
+564 AVQQS
-574 QFNTIHKYS
+574 I
-583 AMMKRTAIF
+583 

>member
-7 FLEHELDV
+7 FLEQELDV
-15 NSLIQGILTVSSID
+15 NALIQGVLTVSGID

-37 KANYSTV
+37 NSNYSTV
-44 REAFLSSLLSLLK
+44 REAFLSNLLSLLK
-57 PKPLRKIYPF
+57 PKRLKKIYPF
-67 QNPTDFTKSIN
+67 QNPTDFAKSIN

-83 TLGMPKYNEDIFAS
+83 TFGMPKYNNDIFS
-97 DDIAL
+97 SSNIAL
-102 ILTNIEKMEKGLSTF
+102 ILTNTEKMQKGLATF
-117 LKDKIK
+117 LRDKIK
-123 NNNKKFFI
+123 SNKDKFFI
-131 ALDESESN
+131 ALDESEGSDVS
-139 EMPRANLSDYLIFS
+139 RANLSDYLIFS
-153 VNLGGTRYKDLKRVS
+153 INLDGTRYKDLKKVT
-168 INRKKIAE
+168 INRKKISE
-176 ARENLATVR
+176 ARNNLATVEVNKR
-185 VDKKILD
+185 ELD
-192 YLLASAE
+192 YLIASSE
-199 IFSISNMHTIFSTLK
+199 MFSISNMHTIFCTLK
-214 VAKALCAYK
+214 VAKAICAYK
-223 GKKSVSR
+223 GEKRVSR
-230 VDITLAIS
+230 EDINLAIS

-251 QQEEKAKAPEQ
+251 QQEEKAKSAEN
-262 EQLRDDNESK
+262 ERLRDNDESK
-272 ENNSE
+272 ANNSE
-277 LNNEEKKMLIDALK
+277 LNSEDKKMLIDALK
-291 ISLPSNLI
+291 ISLPNNLI
-299 ESLLLK
+299 ESLLSK
-305 NSQTISLG
+305 NSQTIRVT

-320 KNNNFSAGRPIPSV
+320 RNNNFSAGRPIPSIS
-334 NRKYSS
+334 RKYSS
-340 DKRIDLMA
+340 DKRIDLMG

-357 KIRSSSVTKK
+357 KLRSSSVTK

-464 LANGLLEAFN
+464 LAKGLLEAFK

-479 RSRNIKPIIIL
+479 RSRSIKPIIIL

-497 MSLDGEGDRIKAIKD
+497 ITLDGLGDRVKAIED
-512 TNYVASLIKRN
+512 TTYIASLIKRN

-533 RRKTPIADEL
+533 RRKTPMADEL
-543 ARELNGHYFQLPLA
+543 ARELNGHYFQLPMA

-564 AVQQQSAKSV
+564 AVQQS
-574 QFNTIHKYS
+574 I
-583 AMMKRTAIF
+583 

>member
-7 FLEHELDV
+7 FLEQELDV
-15 NSLIQGILTVSSID
+15 NALIQGVLTVSGID

-37 KANYSTV
+37 NSNYSTV
-44 REAFLSSLLSLLK
+44 REAFLSNLLSLLK
-57 PKPLRKIYPF
+57 PKRLKKIYPF
-67 QNPTDFTKSIN
+67 QNPTDFAKSIN
-78 MIDTL
+78 MIETL
-83 TLGMPKYNEDIFAS
+83 TFGMPKYNNDIFS
-97 DDIAL
+97 SSNIAL
-102 ILTNIEKMEKGLSTF
+102 ILTNTEKMQKGLATF
-117 LKDKIK
+117 LRDKIK
-123 NNNKKFFI
+123 SNKDKFFI
-131 ALDESESN
+131 ALDESEGS
-139 EMPRANLSDYLIFS
+139 EVSGANLSDYLIFS
-153 VNLGGTRYKDLKRVS
+153 INLDGTRYKDLKKVT
-168 INRKKIAE
+168 INRKKISV
-176 ARENLATVR
+176 ARNNLATVEVNKR
-185 VDKKILD
+185 ALE
-192 YLLASAE
+192 YLIVSSE
-199 IFSISNMHTIFSTLK
+199 MFSISNMHTIFCTLK

-223 GKKSVSR
+223 GGKRVSR
-230 VDITLAIS
+230 EDINLAIS

-251 QQEEKAKAPEQ
+251 QQEEKTKSAEN
-262 EQLRDDNESK
+262 ERLRDNDDSK
-272 ENNSE
+272 ANNSE
-277 LNNEEKKMLIDALK
+277 LNSEDKKMLIDALK
-291 ISLPSNLI
+291 ISLPNNLI
-299 ESLLLK
+299 ERLLSK
-305 NSQTISLG
+305 NSQTISAT

-320 KNNNFSAGRPIPSV
+320 RNNNFSAGRPIPSIS
-334 NRKYSS
+334 RKYSS
-340 DKRIDLMA
+340 DKRIDLMG

-357 KIRSSSVTKK
+357 KLRSSSVTK

-464 LANGLLEAFN
+464 LAKGLLEAFK

-479 RSRNIKPIIIL
+479 RSRSIKPIIIL

-497 MSLDGEGDRIKAIKD
+497 MTLDGVGNRVKAIED
-512 TNYVASLIKRN
+512 TTYIASLIKRN

-533 RRKTPIADEL
+533 RRKTPMADEL
-543 ARELNGHYFQLPLA
+543 ARELNGHYFQLPMA

-564 AVQQQSAKSV
+564 AVQQS
-574 QFNTIHKYS
+574 I
-583 AMMKRTAIF
+583 

>member
-7 FLEHELDV
+7 FLEQELDV
-15 NSLIQGILTVSSID
+15 NALIQGVLTVSGID

-37 KANYSTV
+37 NSNYSTV
-44 REAFLSSLLSLLK
+44 REAFLSNLLSLLK
-57 PKPLRKIYPF
+57 PKRLKKIYPF
-67 QNPTDFTKSIN
+67 QNPTDFAKSIN

-83 TLGMPKYNEDIFAS
+83 TFGMPKYNNDIFS
-97 DDIAL
+97 SSNIAL
-102 ILTNIEKMEKGLSTF
+102 ILTNTEKMQKGLATF
-117 LKDKIK
+117 LRDKIK
-123 NNNKKFFI
+123 SNKDKFFI
-131 ALDESESN
+131 ALDESEGSDVS
-139 EMPRANLSDYLIFS
+139 RADLSDYLIFS
-153 VNLGGTRYKDLKRVS
+153 INLDGTRYKDLKKVT
-168 INRKKIAE
+168 INRKKISE
-176 ARENLATVR
+176 ARNNLATVEVNKR
-185 VDKKILD
+185 ELD
-192 YLLASAE
+192 YLIASSE
-199 IFSISNMHTIFSTLK
+199 MFSISNMHTIFCTLK
-214 VAKALCAYK
+214 VAKAICAYK
-223 GKKSVSR
+223 GEKRVSR
-230 VDITLAIS
+230 EDINLAIS

-251 QQEEKAKAPEQ
+251 QQEEKAKSAEN
-262 EQLRDDNESK
+262 ERLRDNDESK
-272 ENNSE
+272 ANNSE
-277 LNNEEKKMLIDALK
+277 LNSEDKKMLIDALK
-291 ISLPSNLI
+291 ISLPNNLI
-299 ESLLLK
+299 ESLLSK
-305 NSQTISLG
+305 NSQTIRVT

-320 KNNNFSAGRPIPSV
+320 RNNNFSAGRPIPSIS
-334 NRKYSS
+334 RKYSS
-340 DKRIDLMA
+340 DKRIDLMG

-357 KIRSSSVTKK
+357 KLRSSSVTK

-464 LANGLLEAFN
+464 LAKGLLEAFK

-479 RSRNIKPIIIL
+479 RSRSIKPIIIL

-497 MSLDGEGDRIKAIKD
+497 ITLDGLGDRVKAIED
-512 TNYVASLIKRN
+512 TTYIASLIKRN

-533 RRKTPIADEL
+533 RRKTPMADEL
-543 ARELNGHYFQLPLA
+543 ARELNGHYFQLPMA

-564 AVQQQSAKSV
+564 AVQQS
-574 QFNTIHKYS
+574 I
-583 AMMKRTAIF
+583 

>member
-15 NSLIQGILTVSSID
+15 NALLQGILTVSKID

-44 REAFLSSLLSLLK
+44 REAFLSNLFALLRPNGLK
-57 PKPLRKIYPF
+57 KIYPF
-67 QNPTDFTKSIN
+67 QNPTDFAKSIN
-78 MIDTL
+78 MMDTL
-83 TLGMPKYNEDIFAS
+83 TFGIPKYNDDIFS
-97 DDIAL
+97 FHNIAL
-102 ILTNIEKMEKGLSTF
+102 ILTNTEKMEKGLATF
-117 LKDKIK
+117 LREKIK
-123 NNNKKFFI
+123 NNANKFFI
-131 ALDESESN
+131 ALDESESD
-139 EMPRANLSDYLIFS
+139 EIPSTNLSEYLNFS
-153 VNLGGTRYKDLKRVS
+153 INLDGIRYRDLKKVA

-176 ARENLATVR
+176 ARENLVN
-185 VDKKILD
+185 VEVNKKILG
-192 YLLASAE
+192 YLIASAE
-199 IFSISNMHTIFSTLK
+199 MFSVSNMHTIFSTLK
-214 VAKALCAYK
+214 VAKSLCAYK
-223 GKKSVSR
+223 RNKSVSKE
-230 VDITLAIS
+230 DINLAIS

-251 QQEEKAKAPEQ
+251 QQEEKEAATEQ
-262 EQLRDDNESK
+262 EQSRDDNQSK
-272 ENNSE
+272 ANNSE
-277 LNNEEKKMLIDALK
+277 LNNKDKKMLVNALK

-299 ESLLLK
+299 ESLLSK
-305 NSQTISLG
+305 NSQNINLG

-320 KNNNFSAGRPIPSV
+320 KNNNFSAGRPIPSI

-340 DKRIDLMA
+340 DKSIDLIA
-348 TLTRAIPWQ
+348 TLTKAIPWQ
-357 KIRSSSVTKK
+357 KLRSSSGTK

-474 MADAA
+474 MAEAA
-479 RSRNIKPIIIL
+479 RSRNITPIIIL

-497 MSLDGEGDRIKAIKD
+497 MSLDGVGDRVKSIKD
-512 TNYVASLIKRN
+512 TKYVASLIKRN

-533 RRKTPIADEL
+533 RRKTQMADDL
-543 ARELNGHYFQLPLA
+543 ARELNGHYFQLPMA
-557 NSSSISK
+557 DSGTISK
-564 AVQQQSAKSV
+564 AVQQS
-574 QFNTIHKYS
+574 I
-583 AMMKRTAIF
+583 

>member
-7 FLEHELDV
+7 FLEQELDV
-15 NSLIQGILTVSSID
+15 NALIQGVLTVSGID

-37 KANYSTV
+37 NSNYSTV
-44 REAFLSSLLSLLK
+44 REAFLSNLLSLLK
-57 PKPLRKIYPF
+57 PKRLKKIYPF
-67 QNPTDFTKSIN
+67 QNPTDFAKSIN

-83 TLGMPKYNEDIFAS
+83 TFGMPKYNNDIFS
-97 DDIAL
+97 SSNIAL
-102 ILTNIEKMEKGLSTF
+102 ILTNTEKMQKGLATF
-117 LKDKIK
+117 LRDKIK
-123 NNNKKFFI
+123 SNKDKFFI
-131 ALDESESN
+131 ALDESEGSDVSG
-139 EMPRANLSDYLIFS
+139 ADLSDYLIFS
-153 VNLGGTRYKDLKRVS
+153 INLDGTRYKDLKKVT
-168 INRKKIAE
+168 INRKKISE
-176 ARENLATVR
+176 ARNNLATVEVNKR
-185 VDKKILD
+185 ELD
-192 YLLASAE
+192 YLIASSE
-199 IFSISNMHTIFSTLK
+199 MFSISNMHTIFCTLK

-223 GKKSVSR
+223 GEKRVSR
-230 VDITLAIS
+230 EDINLAIS

-251 QQEEKAKAPEQ
+251 QQEEKAKSAEN
-262 EQLRDDNESK
+262 ERLRDNDESK
-272 ENNSE
+272 ANKSE
-277 LNNEEKKMLIDALK
+277 LNSEDKKMLIDALK
-291 ISLPSNLI
+291 IFLPNNLI
-299 ESLLLK
+299 ESLLSK
-305 NSQTISLG
+305 NSQTISVT

-320 KNNNFSAGRPIPSV
+320 RNNNFSAGRPIPSIS
-334 NRKYSS
+334 RKYSS
-340 DKRIDLMA
+340 DKRIDLMG

-357 KIRSSSVTKK
+357 KLRSSSVTK

-405 LAEAKGAIEILLSDA
+405 LNEAKGAIEILLSDA

-479 RSRNIKPIIIL
+479 RSRSIKPIIIL

-497 MSLDGEGDRIKAIKD
+497 MSLDGVGDRVKAIED

-533 RRKTPIADEL
+533 RRKTPMADEL
-543 ARELNGHYFQLPLA
+543 ARELNGHYFQLPMA

-564 AVQQQSAKSV
+564 AVQQS
-574 QFNTIHKYS
+574 I
-583 AMMKRTAIF
+583 

>member
-7 FLEHELDV
+7 FLEQELDV
-15 NSLIQGILTVSSID
+15 NALIQGVLTVSGID

-37 KANYSTV
+37 NSNYSTV
-44 REAFLSSLLSLLK
+44 REAFLSNLLSLLK
-57 PKPLRKIYPF
+57 PKRLKKIYPF
-67 QNPTDFTKSIN
+67 QNPTDFAKSIN

-83 TLGMPKYNEDIFAS
+83 TFGMPKYNNDIFS
-97 DDIAL
+97 SSNIAL
-102 ILTNIEKMEKGLSTF
+102 ILTNTEKMQKGLATF
-117 LKDKIK
+117 LRDKIK
-123 NNNKKFFI
+123 SNKDKFFI
-131 ALDESESN
+131 ALDESEGSDVSG
-139 EMPRANLSDYLIFS
+139 ADLSDYLIFS
-153 VNLGGTRYKDLKRVS
+153 INLDGTRYKDLKKVT
-168 INRKKIAE
+168 INRKKISE
-176 ARENLATVR
+176 ARNNLATVEVNKR
-185 VDKKILD
+185 ALD
-192 YLLASAE
+192 YLIASSE
-199 IFSISNMHTIFSTLK
+199 MFSISNMHTIFCTLK
-214 VAKALCAYK
+214 VAKAICAYK
-223 GKKSVSR
+223 GEKRVSR
-230 VDITLAIS
+230 EDINLAIS

-251 QQEEKAKAPEQ
+251 QQEEKAKSAEN
-262 EQLRDDNESK
+262 ERLRDNDESK
-272 ENNSE
+272 ANNSE
-277 LNNEEKKMLIDALK
+277 LNSEDKKMLIDALK
-291 ISLPSNLI
+291 IFLPNNLI
-299 ESLLLK
+299 ESLLSK
-305 NSQTISLG
+305 NSQTISFT

-320 KNNNFSAGRPIPSV
+320 RNNNFSAGRPIPSIS
-334 NRKYSS
+334 RKYSS
-340 DKRIDLMA
+340 DKRIDLMG

-357 KIRSSSVTKK
+357 KLRSSSVTK

-464 LANGLLEAFN
+464 LAKGLLEAFK

-479 RSRNIKPIIIL
+479 RSRSIKPIIIL

-497 MSLDGEGDRIKAIKD
+497 ITLDGLGDRVKAIED
-512 TNYVASLIKRN
+512 TTYIASLIKRN

-533 RRKTPIADEL
+533 RRKTPMADEL
-543 ARELNGHYFQLPLA
+543 ARELNGHYFQLPMA

-564 AVQQQSAKSV
+564 AVQQS
-574 QFNTIHKYS
+574 I
-583 AMMKRTAIF
+583 

>member
-15 NSLIQGILTVSSID
+15 NALLQGILTVSKID

-44 REAFLSSLLSLLK
+44 REAFLSNLFALLRPNGLK
-57 PKPLRKIYPF
+57 KIYPF
-67 QNPTDFTKSIN
+67 QNPTDFAKSIN
-78 MIDTL
+78 MMDTL
-83 TLGMPKYNEDIFAS
+83 TFGIPKYNDDIFS
-97 DDIAL
+97 SHNIAL
-102 ILTNIEKMEKGLSTF
+102 ILTNTEKMEKGLATF
-117 LKDKIK
+117 LREKIK
-123 NNNKKFFI
+123 NNANKFFI

-139 EMPRANLSDYLIFS
+139 EIPNANLSEYLNFS
-153 VNLGGTRYKDLKRVS
+153 INLDGIRYRDLKKVS

-176 ARENLATVR
+176 ARENLVTVE
-185 VDKKILD
+185 VNKKILD
-192 YLLASAE
+192 YLVASAE
-199 IFSISNMHTIFSTLK
+199 MFSVSNMHTIFSTLK
-214 VAKALCAYK
+214 VAKSLCAYK
-223 GKKSVSR
+223 GNKNVSR
-230 VDITLAIS
+230 EDINLAIS

-251 QQEEKAKAPEQ
+251 QQEEKEAATEQ
-262 EQLRDDNESK
+262 EQSRDDNESK
-272 ENNSE
+272 ANNSE
-277 LNNEEKKMLIDALK
+277 LNNKDKKMLIDALK

-299 ESLLLK
+299 ESLLSK
-305 NSQTISLG
+305 NFQNINLG

-320 KNNNFSAGRPIPSV
+320 KNNNFSAGRPIPSI

-348 TLTRAIPWQ
+348 TLTKAIPWQ
-357 KIRSSSVTKK
+357 KLRSSSGTK

-474 MADAA
+474 MAEAA
-479 RSRNIKPIIIL
+479 RPRNITPIIIL

-497 MSLDGEGDRIKAIKD
+497 MSLDGVGDRVKSIKD
-512 TNYVASLIKRN
+512 TKYVASLIKRN

-533 RRKTPIADEL
+533 RRKTQMADEL
-543 ARELNGHYFQLPLA
+543 ARELNGHYFQLPMA
-557 NSSSISK
+557 NSGTISK
-564 AVQQQSAKSV
+564 AVQQS
-574 QFNTIHKYS
+574 I
-583 AMMKRTAIF
+583 

>member
-15 NSLIQGILTVSSID
+15 NALLQGILTVSKID

-37 KANYSTV
+37 KANYSTE
-44 REAFLSSLLSLLK
+44 REAFLSNLLALLRPDGLK
-57 PKPLRKIYPF
+57 KVYPF
-67 QNPTDFTKSIN
+67 QSPTDFAKSIN
-78 MIDTL
+78 MMDTL
-83 TLGMPKYNEDIFAS
+83 TFGMPKYNDDIFS
-97 DDIAL
+97 FHNIAL
-102 ILTNIEKMEKGLSTF
+102 ILTNTEKMEKGLATF
-117 LKDKIK
+117 LREKIK
-123 NNNKKFFI
+123 NNTNKFFI
-131 ALDESESN
+131 ALDESEIN
-139 EMPRANLSDYLIFS
+139 EIPSANLSDYLIFS
-153 VNLGGTRYKDLKRVS
+153 INLDGIRHCDLKKVS
-168 INRKKIAE
+168 LNRKKIAE
-176 ARENLATVR
+176 ARKNLVTVE
-185 VDKKILD
+185 VNKKILA
-192 YLLASAE
+192 YLIASAE
-199 IFSISNMHTIFSTLK
+199 MFSISNMHTIFSTLK
-214 VAKALCAYK
+214 VAKSLCAYK
-223 GKKSVSR
+223 GNKSVSR
-230 VDITLAIS
+230 GDINLAIS

-251 QQEEKAKAPEQ
+251 QQEEKEAATEQ
-262 EQLRDDNESK
+262 EQSRDDSESK
-272 ENNSE
+272 ANNSE
-277 LNNEEKKMLIDALK
+277 LNNKDKKILIDALK

-299 ESLLLK
+299 ESLLSK
-305 NSQTISLG
+305 NSQNINLG

-320 KNNNFSAGRPIPSV
+320 KNNNFSAGRPIPSI
-334 NRKYSS
+334 NLKYSS

-348 TLTRAIPWQ
+348 TLTKAIPWQ
-357 KIRSSSVTKK
+357 KLRSSLGTK

-474 MADAA
+474 MAEAA
-479 RSRNIKPIIIL
+479 RPRNITPIIIL

-497 MSLDGEGDRIKAIKD
+497 MSLDGVADRVKSIKD
-512 TNYVASLIKRN
+512 AKYVASLIKRN

-533 RRKTPIADEL
+533 RRKTPIADDL
-543 ARELNGHYFQLPLA
+543 ARELNGHYFQLPMA

-564 AVQQQSAKSV
+564 AVQQS
-574 QFNTIHKYS
+574 I
-583 AMMKRTAIF
+583 

>member
-15 NSLIQGILTVSSID
+15 NALIQGILTVSSID

-37 KANYSTV
+37 NANYSTV
-44 REAFLSSLLSLLK
+44 REAFLSSFLSLLK
-57 PKPLRKIYPF
+57 PKRLKKIYPF

-83 TLGMPKYNEDIFAS
+83 ALGMPKYNEDIFSS
-97 DDIAL
+97 DNVAL
-102 ILTNIEKMEKGLSTF
+102 ILTNTEKMEKGLATF
-117 LKDKIK
+117 LRDKIK
-123 NNNKKFFI
+123 NNNNKFFI

-139 EMPRANLSDYLIFS
+139 EMPRANLSEYLIFS
-153 VNLGGTRYKDLKRVS
+153 VNLGGIRYKDLKKVS

-176 ARENLATVR
+176 AIQNLATVK
-185 VDKKILD
+185 VNKKILD
-192 YLLASAE
+192 YLIASAE
-199 IFSISNMHTIFSTLK
+199 MFSISNMHTIFSTLK
-214 VAKALCAYK
+214 VAKSICAYR

-230 VDITLAIS
+230 EDITLAIS

-251 QQEEKAKAPEQ
+251 QQQEKAKTPEQ

-272 ENNSE
+272 ANKSE
-277 LNNEEKKMLIDALK
+277 LNNEDKKMLIDALK

-299 ESLLLK
+299 ESLLSK

-348 TLTRAIPWQ
+348 TLTKAIPWQ
-357 KIRSSSVTKK
+357 KIRSSPITKK

-497 MSLDGEGDRIKAIKD
+497 MSLDGEGDRVKAIKD
-512 TNYVASLIKRN
+512 TNYVASLIKQN

-543 ARELNGHYFQLPLA
+543 ARELSGHYFQLPLA

-564 AVQQQSAKSV
+564 AVQQS
-574 QFNTIHKYS
+574 I
-583 AMMKRTAIF
+583 

>member
-7 FLEHELDV
+7 FLEQELDV
-15 NSLIQGILTVSSID
+15 NALIQGVLTVSGID

-37 KANYSTV
+37 NSNYSTV
-44 REAFLSSLLSLLK
+44 REAFLSNLLSLLK
-57 PKPLRKIYPF
+57 PKRLKKIYPF
-67 QNPTDFTKSIN
+67 QNPTDFAKSIN

-83 TLGMPKYNEDIFAS
+83 TFGMPKYNNDIFS
-97 DDIAL
+97 SSNIAL
-102 ILTNIEKMEKGLSTF
+102 ILTNTEKMQKGLATF
-117 LKDKIK
+117 LRDKIK
-123 NNNKKFFI
+123 SNKDKFFI
-131 ALDESESN
+131 ALDESEGSDVSG
-139 EMPRANLSDYLIFS
+139 ANLSEYLIFS
-153 VNLGGTRYKDLKRVS
+153 INLDGTRYKDLKKIT
-168 INRKKIAE
+168 INRKKISE
-176 ARENLATVR
+176 ARNNLATVEVNKR
-185 VDKKILD
+185 ALD
-192 YLLASAE
+192 YLIASSE
-199 IFSISNMHTIFSTLK
+199 MFSISNMHTIFCTLK
-214 VAKALCAYK
+214 VAKAICAYK
-223 GKKSVSR
+223 GEKRVSR
-230 VDITLAIS
+230 EDINLAIS

-243 KAKQIPEF
+243 KAKQIPEI
-251 QQEEKAKAPEQ
+251 QQEEKAKSAEN
-262 EQLRDDNESK
+262 ERLRDNDESK
-272 ENNSE
+272 ANNSE
-277 LNNEEKKMLIDALK
+277 LNSEDKKMLIESLK
-291 ISLPSNLI
+291 ICLPNNLI
-299 ESLLLK
+299 ESLFSK
-305 NSQTISLG
+305 NSKTISVT

-320 KNNNFSAGRPIPSV
+320 RNNNFSAGRPIPSIS
-334 NRKYSS
+334 RKYSS
-340 DKRIDLMA
+340 DKRIDLMG

-357 KIRSSSVTKK
+357 KLRSSSVTK

-464 LANGLLEAFN
+464 LAKGLLEAFK

-479 RSRNIKPIIIL
+479 RSRSIKPIIIL

-497 MSLDGEGDRIKAIKD
+497 MTLDGVGNRVKAIED
-512 TNYVASLIKRN
+512 TNYIASLIKRN

-533 RRKTPIADEL
+533 RRKTPMADEL
-543 ARELNGHYFQLPLA
+543 ARELNGHYFQLPMA

-564 AVQQQSAKSV
+564 AVQQS
-574 QFNTIHKYS
+574 I
-583 AMMKRTAIF
+583 

>member
-7 FLEHELDV
+7 FLEQELDV
-15 NSLIQGILTVSSID
+15 NALIQGVLTVSGID

-37 KANYSTV
+37 NSNYSTV
-44 REAFLSSLLSLLK
+44 REAFLSNLLSLLK
-57 PKPLRKIYPF
+57 PKRLKKIYPF
-67 QNPTDFTKSIN
+67 QNPTDFAKSIN

-83 TLGMPKYNEDIFAS
+83 TFGMPKYNNDIFS
-97 DDIAL
+97 SSNIAL
-102 ILTNIEKMEKGLSTF
+102 ILTNTEKMQKGLATF
-117 LKDKIK
+117 LRDKIK
-123 NNNKKFFI
+123 SNKDKFFI
-131 ALDESESN
+131 ALDESEGSDVSG
-139 EMPRANLSDYLIFS
+139 ADLSDYLIFS
-153 VNLGGTRYKDLKRVS
+153 INLDGTRYKDLKKVT
-168 INRKKIAE
+168 INRKKISE
-176 ARENLATVR
+176 ARNNLATVEVNKR
-185 VDKKILD
+185 ALD
-192 YLLASAE
+192 YLIASSE
-199 IFSISNMHTIFSTLK
+199 MFSISNMHTIFCTLK
-214 VAKALCAYK
+214 VAKAICAYK
-223 GKKSVSR
+223 GEKRVSR
-230 VDITLAIS
+230 EDINLAIS

-243 KAKQIPEF
+243 KAKQIPEI
-251 QQEEKAKAPEQ
+251 QQEEKAKSAEN
-262 EQLRDDNESK
+262 EQLRDNDESK
-272 ENNSE
+272 ANNSE
-277 LNNEEKKMLIDALK
+277 LNSEDKKMLIDALK
-291 ISLPSNLI
+291 IFLPNNLI
-299 ESLLLK
+299 ESLLSK
-305 NSQTISLG
+305 NSQTISVT

-320 KNNNFSAGRPIPSV
+320 RNNNFSAGRPIPSIS
-334 NRKYSS
+334 RKYSS
-340 DKRIDLMA
+340 DKRIDLMG

-357 KIRSSSVTKK
+357 KLRSSSVTK

-464 LANGLLEAFN
+464 LAKGLLEAFK

-479 RSRNIKPIIIL
+479 RSRSIKPIIIL

-497 MSLDGEGDRIKAIKD
+497 ITLDGLGDRVKAIED
-512 TNYVASLIKRN
+512 TTYIASLIKRN

-533 RRKTPIADEL
+533 RRKTPMADEL
-543 ARELNGHYFQLPLA
+543 AKELNGHYFQLPMA

-564 AVQQQSAKSV
+564 AVQQS
-574 QFNTIHKYS
+574 I
-583 AMMKRTAIF
+583 